1 MKRIIKW
8 LRRDTQQQSAVKEAG
23 PAPVRIRSEEEG
35 EHSDES
41 SFDCSWADQADSSIF
56 DTGSLVLEKTDAG
69 RPAKNQSPD
78 TTSSVQALT
87 DNGVDPYNTGRFD
100 TENK

>member
-1 MKRIIKW
+1 MKRIFKW
-8 LRRDTQQQSAVKEAG
+8 LRQDTPQQSEVDQRDVGFRPKQK
-23 PAPVRIRSEEEG
+23 IEG
-35 EHSDES
+35 EHGDDS
-41 SFDCSWADQADSSIF
+41 SLYLSWPDQADSSIF

-78 TTSSVQALT
+78 TTSSAQALT

-100 TENK
+100 NENK